1 MLDGGHY
8 KARGTSGIKRKFP
21 WDELDVGETFTVE
34 NRTPSGFSGTLRYA
48 NESRAP
54 KKFGTRTVG
63 KNLVIRRVK

>member
-1 MLDGGHY
+1 MLDEGHY

-21 WDELDVGETFTVE
+21 WDELEAGETFTVE

-63 KNLVIRRVK
+63 KDLIIRRVK

>member
-1 MLDGGHY
+1 MLDAGHY

-21 WDELDVGETFTVE
+21 WDELDVGENFVVE
-34 NRTPSGFSGTLRYA
+34 GRTLSSFSGTLRYA

-63 KNLVIRRVK
+63 KNLEIRRIK